1 MPFNAF
7 GGTSEAL
14 NACTRVFRA
23 LDRMTATTR
32 KHSAVGAW
40 IVFAAGVIALI
51 LVLHILLV
59 LIGANPANTIVSTDA
74 DWAKHLAAWFDGL
87 FTTSSAKWN
96 TLLDYGLATVVYLA
110 VGRLVAGLVE
120 RV

>member
-1 MPFNAF
+1 MPLNAF

-14 NACTRVFRA
+14 SAYARVFRA
-23 LDRMTATTR
+23 LDCMTAITR
-32 KHSAVGAW
+32 KHSVAGAW
-40 IVFAAGVIALI
+40 IMFAAGVIALI

-74 DWAKHLAAWFDGL
+74 DWARHLAAWFDGL

-96 TLLDYGLATVVYLA
+96 TLLDYGLATLVYLA
-110 VGRLVAGLVE
+110 VGRLLAGLVE